1 MSLEDSEIIARA
13 PGGPGRLGMR
23 WSGAIRLNT
32 SIGSSVIVVRWS
44 RRQRAHWQDDSG
56 APRPADS
63 NLNGENLKA
72 AAGLGA
78 DSEHTRLER
87 LMRDLSP
94 TRMMAQAA
102 TDAISDLDSDDRDD
116 YILNFEE
123 DSHNFANLN
132 QSPNLKA
139 ASLSVSVGRG
149 LATRDWRPEQ

>member
-1 MSLEDSEIIARA
+1 
-13 PGGPGRLGMR
+13 MR

-56 APRPADS
+56 ADS
-63 NLNGENLKA
+63 DSDGENLKA

-123 DSHNFANLN
+123 DSHHFANLN
-132 QSPNLKA
+132 QSPNLKT

>member
-1 MSLEDSEIIARA
+1 
-13 PGGPGRLGMR
+13 MR

-56 APRPADS
+56 ADS
-63 NLNGENLKA
+63 DGENLKA

-78 DSEHTRLER
+78 DSEHPRLER

-102 TDAISDLDSDDRDD
+102 TDAAAISDLDSDDRKD
-116 YILNFEE
+116 YILSFES

-132 QSPNLKA
+132 QSPNLKP